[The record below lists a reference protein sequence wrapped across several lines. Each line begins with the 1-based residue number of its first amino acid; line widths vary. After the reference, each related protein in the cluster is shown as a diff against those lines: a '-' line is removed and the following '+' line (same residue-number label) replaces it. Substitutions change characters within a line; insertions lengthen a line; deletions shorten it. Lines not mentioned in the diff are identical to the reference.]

1 MPLPAISER
10 KSIRWVRPLCL
21 LARVVMLTVPG
32 KLPDRAKEPTSTL
45 VLMSR
50 NLHFVDLRILKP
62 LNPSEPD
69 LPNEGGPN
77 SRLEWAF
84 SGVAKYTEL
93 PGCVHA
99 EWSHEIDSR
108 ANDPDKDEGD
118 LIPQHDGSVLEI
130 GRMVNP
136 ATGKMTEYEEVWADL
151 EVEVIGEDSQ
161 RISIVIAVVDDLR
174 GIKGK
179 IVRVGQWCQG
189 ISKVGTVTHVERWH
203 WVGKKQGTMAAGKGK
218 HQSDGSW
225 ERVAKIGGAY
235 IPCSLAFVSGTQLN
249 GAPAAEEGDELK
261 VGDTTWRVIEKYVW

>member
-1 MPLPAISER
+1 MSLPAISER
-10 KSIRWVRPLCL
+10 KSIRW
-21 LARVVMLTVPG
+21 
-32 KLPDRAKEPTSTL
+32 LPDRAKEPTSTL
-45 VLMSR
+45 VLTSR

-62 LNPSEPD
+62 LNPGEPD
-69 LPNEGGPN
+69 LPNEGGPC

-93 PGCVHA
+93 PDRVHA

-108 ANDPDKDEGD
+108 ANSLNKDEGD
-118 LIPQHDGSVLEI
+118 LILQHDGSVLET

-136 ATGKMTEYEEVWADL
+136 ATGEMTQYEEVWADL
-151 EVEVIGEDSQ
+151 EVNITGGGSH

-189 ISKVGTVTHVERWH
+189 ISKVGTVTHAERWH
-203 WVGKKQGTMAAGKGK
+203 WVEREPDTATASKGE
-218 HQSDGSW
+218 HQSDGDW

-235 IPCSLAFVSGTQLN
+235 IPCSLAFVSGTHLN